1 MHSKCSINGNNYY
14 YCSCNVYIIKTSAQL
29 SFLLKANPV
38 LSLFFL
44 PCLLLCLRPKAQTDD
59 QKMEES
65 SMPAEVAHICQQSQ
79 ETTRLTR
86 RPVPSAQGHSGGSR
100 GPNPPLRKEP
110 LGVQGALQFPDTR
123 HQKLHPV
130 PPGDRSPG
138 TFKPW
143 CRSLA
148 LCSLT

>member
-1 MHSKCSINGNNYY
+1 
-14 YCSCNVYIIKTSAQL
+14 
-29 SFLLKANPV
+29 
-38 LSLFFL
+38 
-44 PCLLLCLRPKAQTDD
+44 
-59 QKMEES
+59 
-65 SMPAEVAHICQQSQ
+65 MPAEVAHICQQSQ

-130 PPGDRSPG
+130 PPGDPLDKDPGGSWRAFGGGLWKSWGEGNLPHGSLLAQPLRDASIPCEAPPDLSPEAMRSAGDRFSDTLGRPLLRRNQALG
-138 TFKPW
+138 R
-143 CRSLA
+143 RS
-148 LCSLT
+148 